1 MNTETPSAAPT
12 ESIASDTSQ
21 AFPPPTAL
29 ILLASE
35 QLWPNVESVEY
46 WKDSLQHIFIYHTE
60 DERRSVLPAQRLG
73 HFCQA
78 RCPHVQVDY
87 ADGDGKPESVVAKIE
102 GWLVQYPQYQW
113 VINATGGTKLMFL
126 GAASLIGRPH
136 VSVIYRELNGSWYH
150 LTNHNGYLETLP
162 LDIPPQ
168 VTDRIPLE
176 TLLQTLWWDEGTVI
190 DLRHPKPLDIVRL
203 TQLLIQHEGK
213 WREAFTACGVPPEK
227 EDNNSGHL
235 FERYVA
241 AILLAIGVPPQNIA
255 RNVRKEGKQSQQ
267 KNDPKKGG
275 QHLHEIDI
283 VVNHQSRIYVLDCK
297 LQGEGNGG
305 GRGAQLMQ
313 QIRNLSDTVR
323 QLGGVGAVGVL
334 LRPNR
339 TFFDEERTYAEGIGL
354 RVLDR
359 SKLSTFFEELARI
372 LGIPTVPAV
381 LQNAQQL
388 WQNPVFA
395 ERVFPGSPRTHQ
407 IARSSSE
414 SGIVGLENYLC
425 EWSRTLGQ
433 NWAVCQLWDN
443 YFLLRYDQR
452 KGQGNIHQIARHL
465 PQNIGCINS
474 ESEQLW
480 TSGTGD
486 TGYWLFQANP
496 EDVRRFFK
504 PYVGRDL

>member
-213 WREAFTACGVPPEK
+213 WREAFTACGVPLG
-227 EDNNSGHL
+227 SGDKGGIL

-241 AILLAIGVPPQNIA
+241 GALLALGVPHENIA
-255 RNVRKEGKQSQQ
+255 CNVIKRTCA
-267 KNDPKKGG
+267 G
-275 QHLHEIDI
+275 QVLHEIDI

-323 QLGGVGAVGVL
+323 Q
-334 LRPNR
+334 
-339 TFFDEERTYAEGIGL
+339 
-354 RVLDR
+354 
-359 SKLSTFFEELARI
+359 
-372 LGIPTVPAV
+372 
-381 LQNAQQL
+381 
-388 WQNPVFA
+388 
-395 ERVFPGSPRTHQ
+395 
-407 IARSSSE
+407 
-414 SGIVGLENYLC
+414 
-425 EWSRTLGQ
+425 
-433 NWAVCQLWDN
+433 
-443 YFLLRYDQR
+443 
-452 KGQGNIHQIARHL
+452 
-465 PQNIGCINS
+465 
-474 ESEQLW
+474 
-480 TSGTGD
+480 
-486 TGYWLFQANP
+486 
-496 EDVRRFFK
+496 
-504 PYVGRDL
+504 